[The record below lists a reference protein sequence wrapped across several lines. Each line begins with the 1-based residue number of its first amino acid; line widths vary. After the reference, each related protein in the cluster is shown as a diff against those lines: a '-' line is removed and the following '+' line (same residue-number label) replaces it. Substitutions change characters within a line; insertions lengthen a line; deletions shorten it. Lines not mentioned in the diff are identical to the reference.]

1 MPRVPATTGPT
12 IGDQPLSSAGLS
24 RTNPQPV
31 INQQA
36 ADFGRQLQDVGAA
49 IQERQDA
56 DLIMRAETDI
66 KGKYLEWEGQ
76 AKQRKGQQAWG
87 VAKEAAEWW
96 DKEGAQVSDGL
107 QNPIQKRLFAQTV
120 AKMRAQSMGQFAGY
134 EAGQRRESL
143 DASAQASI
151 VGSINLAAANPG
163 NGELLTS
170 AKQDI
175 LRRTDM
181 LAKLNGW
188 DTAVKDVKQAEYL
201 TNFHKQVIQG
211 LVRDN
216 PAAAETYFQ
225 TNKAEIEGSQHAE
238 VGAFAQKATA
248 TRLGD
253 SAADATWQAL
263 GPKSD
268 RDPVTLDVM
277 EQAVRKQLADKPE
290 AMRAALA
297 GLKERA
303 VAFKDSRR
311 ERDDQLEASVNQAI
325 LDGKSAREIRS
336 MPSFLSLSPESAR
349 KIVDFME
356 SRALRHEQ
364 RAAAQES
371 RADAAE
377 ARGQRRMAREGM
389 GAYLVYS
396 NPDTLRGMTE
406 AQVLNLLPT
415 LGNDLTRDLMEKRRT
430 LNNPAKLAEAR
441 MDTDDFNHIAQQ
453 IGIDPFRTAN
463 RAQVGELRYRVE
475 QMISA
480 AQQGGNKALTRD
492 EKMNL
497 MRQEMARTVTVDGWF
512 SSAKD
517 VPVIALKPEDIK
529 NVVVP
534 AADRREI
541 ADGLRAM
548 AQKFPNDPR
557 FAPTE
562 DNLKRW
568 YLKGKSPAAGLIPNA
583 K

>member
-1 MPRVPATTGPT
+1 MPRVPATTGPS
-12 IGDQPLSSAGLS
+12 IGDQALPSAGLS
-24 RTNPQPV
+24 RVNPQPL
-31 INQQA
+31 IDQQA
-36 ADFGRQLQDVGAA
+36 ADVGRQLQDVGAA
-49 IQERQDA
+49 IQERTDA
-56 DLIMRAETDI
+56 DMVFRAETDL
-66 KGKYLEWEGQ
+66 KNRYVEWEAEARQRRGQ
-76 AKQRKGQQAWG
+76 AAWG
-87 VAKEAAEWW
+87 VAKEAASWW
-96 DKEGAQVSDGL
+96 DDNLAKASEGLTSPVQ
-107 QNPIQKRLFAQTV
+107 QRLFRQTMEQLRTRSV
-120 AKMRAQSMGQFAGY
+120 QVFSEH

-143 DASAQASI
+143 ANSATASI
-151 VGSINLAAANPG
+151 VGSINLAAANPTDASLITATKG
-163 NGELLTS
+163 
-170 AKQDI
+170 DI
-175 LRRTDM
+175 LKRTQV
-181 LAKLNGW
+181 LAQLNGW
-188 DTAVKDVKQAEYL
+188 APEVAEAKRMEYL
-201 TNFHKQVIQG
+201 TNLHKQVIQG
-211 LVRDN
+211 LVRDR
-216 PAAAETYFQ
+216 PDEAAAYFEK
-225 TNKAEIEGSQHAE
+225 NKAEIEGSQHAE
-238 VGAFAQKATA
+238 VGGFAATATA
-248 TRLGD
+248 TRLGEQ
-253 SAADATWQAL
+253 AAEQAWQTL

-268 RDPVTLDVM
+268 RDPVQLDKLE
-277 EQAVRKQLADKPE
+277 EQVRKSGLADE
-290 AMRAALA
+290 ARKVAISALR
-297 GLKERA
+297 ERA
-303 VAFKDSRR
+303 TAFKDARR

-389 GAYLVYS
+389 GAYLQYS
-396 NPDTLRGMTE
+396 NPDTLRSMTE

-480 AQQGGNKALTRD
+480 AQQGGNKSLTRD

-534 AADRREI
+534 ASDRREI

-568 YLKGKSPAAGLIPNA
+568 YLKGKSSAAGLIPNA

>member
-1 MPRVPATTGPT
+1 M
-12 IGDQPLSSAGLS
+12 
-24 RTNPQPV
+24 
-31 INQQA
+31 
-36 ADFGRQLQDVGAA
+36 
-49 IQERQDA
+49 
-56 DLIMRAETDI
+56 
-66 KGKYLEWEGQ
+66 
-76 AKQRKGQQAWG
+76 
-87 VAKEAAEWW
+87 AKEAAEWW
-96 DKEGAQVSDGL
+96 EKEGAQVADSL
-107 QNPIQKRLFAQTV
+107 QTPIQKRLFSQTV
-120 AKMRAQSMGQFAGY
+120 AKLRAQSVGQFSGY

-188 DTAVKDVKQAEYL
+188 DPAVKDVKQAEYL

-238 VGAFAQKATA
+238 VGGFAATATA
-248 TRLGD
+248 TRLGEQ
-253 SAADATWQAL
+253 AAEQAWQTL

-268 RDPVTLDVM
+268 RDPVQLDKLE
-277 EQAVRKQLADKPE
+277 EQVRKSGLADE
-290 AMRAALA
+290 ARKVAISALR
-297 GLKERA
+297 ERA
-303 VAFKDSRR
+303 TAFKDARR

-389 GAYLVYS
+389 GAYLQYS
-396 NPDTLRGMTE
+396 NPDTLRSMTE

-480 AQQGGNKALTRD
+480 AQQGGNKSLTRD

-534 AADRREI
+534 ASDRREI

-568 YLKGKSPAAGLIPNA
+568 YLKGKSPAAGLIPDA

>member
-1 MPRVPATTGPT
+1 MPRVPATTGPS
-12 IGDQPLSSAGLS
+12 IGDQALPSAGLS
-24 RTNPQPV
+24 RVNPQPM

-96 DKEGAQVSDGL
+96 DKEGAQVAESL
-107 QNPIQKRLFAQTV
+107 QNPIQKRLFSQTV
-120 AKMRAQSMGQFAGY
+120 AKLRAQSVGQFSGF

-163 NGELLTS
+163 NPEVLTS
-170 AKQDI
+170 VKQDI

-181 LAKLNGW
+181 MAKLNGW
-188 DTAVKDVKQAEYL
+188 DVAVKDAKQAEYL

-216 PAAAETYFQ
+216 PAAAEAYFQ

-253 SAADATWQAL
+253 TTADAVWQTL

-268 RDPVTLDVM
+268 RDPVTLDAM

-290 AMRAALA
+290 AMRAAIA

-325 LDGKSAREIRS
+325 LDGKSTREIRS

-356 SRALRHEQ
+356 SRALRNEQ
-364 RAAAQES
+364 RAAARES
-371 RADAAE
+371 REDAAE

-389 GAYLVYS
+389 GAYLQYS
-396 NPDTLRGMTE
+396 NPDVLRSMTE

-453 IGIDPFRTAN
+453 IGLDPFRTAN

-475 QMISA
+475 QMINA
-480 AQQGGNKALTRD
+480 AQQGGNKALSRD
-492 EKMNL
+492 EKMTL

-568 YLKGKSPAAGLIPNA
+568 YLKGKSPAANLIPNA

>member
-96 DKEGAQVSDGL
+96 EKEGAQVADSL
-107 QNPIQKRLFAQTV
+107 QTPIQKRLFSQTV
-120 AKMRAQSMGQFAGY
+120 AKLRAQSVGQFSGY

-188 DTAVKDVKQAEYL
+188 DPAVKDVKQAEYL

-238 VGAFAQKATA
+238 VGGFAATATA
-248 TRLGD
+248 TRLGEQ
-253 SAADATWQAL
+253 AAEQAWQTL

-268 RDPVTLDVM
+268 RDPVQLDKLE
-277 EQAVRKQLADKPE
+277 EQVRKSGLADE
-290 AMRAALA
+290 ARKVAISALR
-297 GLKERA
+297 ERA
-303 VAFKDSRR
+303 TAFKDARR

-389 GAYLVYS
+389 GAYLQYS
-396 NPDTLRGMTE
+396 NPDTLRSMTE

-480 AQQGGNKALTRD
+480 AQQGGNKSLTRD

-534 AADRREI
+534 ASDRREI

-568 YLKGKSPAAGLIPNA
+568 YLKGKSSAAGLIPNA